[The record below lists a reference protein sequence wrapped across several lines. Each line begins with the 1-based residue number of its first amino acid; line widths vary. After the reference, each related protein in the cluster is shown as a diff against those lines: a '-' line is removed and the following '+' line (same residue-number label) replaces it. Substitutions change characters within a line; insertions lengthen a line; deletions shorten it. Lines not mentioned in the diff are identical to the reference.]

1 MLYNIRKAA
10 SERKLT
16 LSTFDILLP
25 IKIAVNISM
34 YIARPIKLTAFV
46 LIKNESNLNIKKLD
60 LKDIY
65 NFLKD
70 NQKLS
75 KNDAKIIVEEILIKI
90 KNI

>member
-46 LIKNESNLNIKKLD
+46 LIKNESNLNDEKPLNPTRYIFNILSAKNIPIRYKERKKTKKLT
-60 LKDIY
+60 K
-65 NFLKD
+65 
-70 NQKLS
+70 
-75 KNDAKIIVEEILIKI
+75 
-90 KNI
+90 